1 MAQNK
6 LSKIELNAIEDRLK
20 TLHQSVEQSLS
31 MARENAA
38 TVILDQ
44 SSVGRIS
51 RMDAM
56 QQQAMASVQRER
68 MLIQQR
74 RLSAAIQRKE
84 AGTLGMCCQ
93 CELTIPM
100 DRLLNDPATPFCAD
114 CQEEIDER
122 RREASL

>member
-1 MAQNK
+1 MEHHK
-6 LSKIELNAIEDRLK
+6 LSRAELNALADRLIA
-20 TLHQSVEQSLS
+20 LYQSIEQNLA

-38 TVILDQ
+38 TVTLDQ
-44 SSVGRIS
+44 SSVGRLS

-68 MLIQQR
+68 LLVQQR
-74 RLSAAIQRKE
+74 RLTAAIQRKD
-84 AGTLGMCCQ
+84 AGTLGTCCQ
-93 CELTIPM
+93 CELTIPIE
-100 DRLLNDPATPFCAD
+100 RLMSDPATPFCTD

>member
-6 LSKIELNAIEDRLK
+6 LMNAELNSIEDRLK

-56 QQQAMASVQRER
+56 QQQAMASFQRER

-74 RLSAAIQRKE
+74 RLSAALERKE

-93 CELTIPM
+93 CELPIPL